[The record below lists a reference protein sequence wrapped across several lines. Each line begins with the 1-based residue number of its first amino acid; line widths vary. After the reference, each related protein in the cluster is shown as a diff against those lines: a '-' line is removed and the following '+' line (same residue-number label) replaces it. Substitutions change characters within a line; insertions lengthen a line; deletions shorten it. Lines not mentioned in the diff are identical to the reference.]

1 MLIVDTQPDTAEEGT
16 ATPEHTTTAMDTR
29 LLNALESLKAS
40 IEWDD
45 RSTRYCVYTEGVE
58 GYRTALFGKAGE
70 SLRSV
75 LQRWYLCE
83 KPS

>member
-1 MLIVDTQPDTAEEGT
+1 
-16 ATPEHTTTAMDTR
+16 MDSR

-40 IEWDD
+40 IEYDD
-45 RSTRYCVYTEGVE
+45 RSRRYCVYTEGVE

-75 LQRWYLCE
+75 LQSWYLQDV
-83 KPS
+83 PR